1 MKPDATL
8 FVSIASYR
16 DPELIPTLINLIE
29 EAKHPQRLHI
39 AVCWQDEGDVQLFLN
54 AGMTPGDEQH
64 FDGYRLFHYQY
75 QGAVIEVLS
84 VHYFDSQG
92 ACWARNCV
100 ESRYRQEDYFLQID
114 SHCRFVTHWDSE
126 MIAMLEGLR
135 EQSVQPVLSSYP
147 PGYTPGEDEQRTDYV
162 SRLVF
167 NGFTE
172 EGIVRLTSTP
182 FDANAPRR
190 CGYLAAGFVFA
201 DGHFVTRVPNDPQ
214 IFFMGEEIAMAARA
228 WTHGYDIWS
237 PHRILLWH
245 FYMRNTHPKV
255 WGDHS
260 NEAKEEGTVDK
271 AWWERDKIAKQ
282 RVLSVLNTSDTPCD
296 LGIYRLGNH
305 RTLQEFQYRIGVEFR
320 EQRVHPAVTGVEKT
334 TWFDDLP
341 PHHHQWRQL
350 LQHINEKAL
359 QLNVEEADLTR
370 TDIAW
375 WHVGVYSAHNTALK
389 VWQYTPEAM
398 RKRVRQT
405 DANTLEMKIHF
416 ITANRSP
423 AHNIRIC
430 PYFAHEGW
438 GDVVEKSW

>member
-29 EAKHPQRLHI
+29 EAKYPQRLHI
-39 AVCWQDEGDVQLFLN
+39 AVCWQDEGDIQPFID
-54 AGMTPGDEQH
+54 AGMTPGENRDHEGHQLFH
-64 FDGYRLFHYQY
+64 FDY
-75 QGAVIEVLS
+75 QGAVIEVLY
-84 VHYFDSQG
+84 VHYFASQG
-92 ACWARNCV
+92 ACWARNLV
-100 ESRYRQEDYFLQID
+100 ESCYRQQDYFLQID
-114 SHCRFVTHWDSE
+114 SHCRFVTQWDSE
-126 MIAMLEGLR
+126 MIAMLEALR
-135 EQSVQPVLSSYP
+135 EQSPQPVLSSYP
-147 PGYTPGEDEQRTDYV
+147 PGYTPGEDEKRTDYV
-162 SRLVF
+162 SRLIF
-167 NGFTE
+167 NGFTD
-172 EGIVRLTSTP
+172 EGIVQLTSAP
-182 FDANAPRR
+182 FSDSAPRR

-245 FYMRNTHPKV
+245 FYMRDTHPKV

-260 NEAKEEGTVDK
+260 NEAKKEGVVDK

-296 LGIYRLGNH
+296 LGPYQLGNQ
-305 RTLQEFQYRIGVEFR
+305 RTLQEFQYRIGVDFR
-320 EQRVHPAVTGVEKT
+320 EQRAHPEVTGAEKI
-334 TWFDDLP
+334 TWFNELP
-341 PHHHQWRQL
+341 SHHHQWRQL
-350 LQHINEKAL
+350 LQYTNEKAVRL
-359 QLNVEEADLTR
+359 DAEEADLAR

-375 WHVGVYSAHNTALK
+375 WHVGVYSANNTPLK

-398 RKRVRQT
+398 RKQVRLI
-405 DANTLEMKIHF
+405 DAQTLELKIHF
-416 ITANRSP
+416 ITTSRSS

-430 PYFAHEGW
+430 PYSTQEGW
-438 GDVVEKSW
+438 GQLVEKSW